1 MTQWELVRVDH
12 HQFALGE
19 PGADTLNAVTEG
31 TLIEVGPGFVSFYT
45 GITYGPA
52 RLALD
57 LLEHTPDTE
66 ATQEWEVIEEST
78 ITTNSDIV
86 VTTLD
91 GIESTTLTP
100 IPAGRY
106 VVRAHARGRDTQYG
120 EDVAEP
126 CEDYLVQ
133 LWPTQSADDS
143 VRTLHKT
150 DRAWSPQ
157 TQVDE
162 SSLSRDYVYIRNDA
176 GEVVK
181 VPPKGSEAN
190 AVRAHLN
197 EFGGTPLT
205 PTLEA
210 VFSSRYVAGLD
221 RDLIDRVDSATPDRQ
236 RAFARWCVHRAWERA
251 GIAHIDWLS
260 DVLTDMD
267 TGKPVN
273 GDFIASFAARNRLD
287 QDPRITRRIVSG
299 LPGSIELVQQYEA
312 LAAYSRSM
320 YTEAT
325 PLESA
330 IEAFWHAAKTYGMD
344 YPELIDAARRDFFD
358 KQ

>member
-19 PGADTLNAVTEG
+19 PGAETLNPVDEG
-31 TLIEVGPGFVSFYT
+31 TLIEVGAGFVSFFT

-57 LLEHTPDTE
+57 LLEHAPETE
-66 ATQEWEVIEEST
+66 GTQEWEVIEEAA
-78 ITTNSDIV
+78 ITTTSDIV

-91 GIESTTLTP
+91 GTESTTLTP
-100 IPAGRY
+100 VPAGRY
-106 VVRAHARGRDTQYG
+106 TVRAHARGRDTRYG
-120 EDVAEP
+120 EDVTEP

-133 LWPTQSADDS
+133 LWPTHTADNS
-143 VRTLHKT
+143 VHTLHKT
-150 DRAWSPQ
+150 DRAWSLQ

-162 SSLSRDYVYIRNDA
+162 SSLSRDYVYIRNDS
-176 GEVVK
+176 GDVVK
-181 VPPKGSEAN
+181 VPPKGPEAN

-221 RDLIDRVDSATPDRQ
+221 RPLIDRIDAATPDRQ
-236 RAFARWCVHRAWERA
+236 RAFARWCVHRAFERA
-251 GIAHIDWLS
+251 GIADIDWLR
-260 DVLTDMD
+260 DVLTEMD
-267 TGKPVN
+267 AGKPVN
-273 GDFIASFAARNRLD
+273 EDFIASFAARNRLD

-299 LPGSIELVQQYEA
+299 LPASRELVQQYEA
-312 LAAYSRSM
+312 LRAYSRSM
-320 YTEAT
+320 YPEAT

-344 YPELIDAARRDFFD
+344 YPELIDAARQDFFG
-358 KQ
+358 KE

>member
-1 MTQWELVRVDH
+1 
-12 HQFALGE
+12 
-19 PGADTLNAVTEG
+19 
-31 TLIEVGPGFVSFYT
+31 
-45 GITYGPA
+45 
-52 RLALD
+52 
-57 LLEHTPDTE
+57 
-66 ATQEWEVIEEST
+66 
-78 ITTNSDIV
+78 
-86 VTTLD
+86 
-91 GIESTTLTP
+91 
-100 IPAGRY
+100 
-106 VVRAHARGRDTQYG
+106 
-120 EDVAEP
+120 
-126 CEDYLVQ
+126 
-133 LWPTQSADDS
+133 
-143 VRTLHKT
+143 
-150 DRAWSPQ
+150 
-157 TQVDE
+157 
-162 SSLSRDYVYIRNDA
+162 
-176 GEVVK
+176 

-236 RAFARWCVHRAWERA
+236 RTFARWCVHRAWERA

-273 GDFIASFAARNRLD
+273 GDFIASFAARNRVD

>member
-19 PGADTLNAVTEG
+19 PGADTLNAVAEG
-31 TLIEVGPGFVSFYT
+31 SLIEVGPGFVSFYT

-57 LLEHTPDTE
+57 LLEHAPDTK
-66 ATQEWEVIEEST
+66 ATQEWEVIEEAA
-78 ITTNSDIV
+78 ITSASDIV
-86 VTTLD
+86 VTTLE
-91 GIESTTLTP
+91 GTVSTTLAP
-100 IPAGRY
+100 VPAGRY
-106 VVRAHARGRDTQYG
+106 AVRAHARGRDTRYG
-120 EDVAEP
+120 EDVTEP

-133 LWPTQSADDS
+133 LWPTQTADNS

-181 VPPKGSEAN
+181 VPPKGPEAN
-190 AVRAHLN
+190 AARAHLN

-221 RDLIDRVDSATPDRQ
+221 RDLIDHVDAATPEQQ
-236 RAFARWCVHRAWERA
+236 RAFARWCVHRAFERA
-251 GIAHIDWLS
+251 GLAEIDWLR

-267 TGKPVN
+267 AGKPVN
-273 GDFIASFAARNRLD
+273 KDFIDSFAARNRLD
-287 QDPRITRRIVSG
+287 QDQRITRSIVSG

-312 LAAYSRSM
+312 LRAYSRSM
-320 YTEAT
+320 YTEAE